1 MRKRVY
7 TRFSNDP
14 EQLKQILPPRLEV
27 DEAEVVRLIK
37 EGCVYV
43 NGKRAT
49 SDMPLAVG
57 DKITVFNQLTEAL
70 PGIVAGLSLNVIAMI
85 EYSAIA
91 GAIGAGGLG
100 YLAVNYGYEQFDS
113 HIMISCIVVLVLIVQ
128 IVQFGGDRI
137 VRSLTH

>member
-1 MRKRVY
+1 L
-7 TRFSNDP
+7 D
-14 EQLKQILPPRLEV
+14 
-27 DEAEVVRLIK
+27 
-37 EGCVYV
+37 
-43 NGKRAT
+43 
-49 SDMPLAVG
+49 VG
-57 DKITVFNQLTEAL
+57 IASGASVPQVIRTIQLTEAL